1 MRARIPE
8 VEQRRIVI
16 VGGGFAGLTLLRKLR
31 KENFQIVLIDQ
42 YNYHQFQPLYYQVA
56 TSGLEPSSISF
67 PFRKVFQSRKNI
79 FIRITQVTSIDTVN
93 KKVLTKIGHI
103 NYDYL
108 VIAAGVETN
117 YFGNEHFKEKSFPMK
132 SVPEAL
138 LIRNTLLQNLEN
150 ALISDD
156 PEERKGLL
164 NLVIIGGGPTGVEL
178 SGAIAEMKK
187 FVLPK
192 DYPEINFDEM
202 NIHLVEAMPNL
213 LNSMSK
219 KASEKAHQYLQDL
232 GVKIILNKRVSD
244 YDGQNVIFPDNT
256 TIRTNMLIWTAGVSA
271 SKFEGFPSTS
281 FGRGGRLLVNSHNL
295 VNGFNDVFAIGDI
308 ALMTEEKYPNGHP
321 QVAQVAIQQA
331 RNLAKNFCRMRN
343 KEDLIP
349 FKYVDKGSMATVGR
363 NLAVAD
369 IKGLSLHGFVA
380 WLIWM
385 FIHLVSLLGF
395 KNKIIIF
402 INWIWNYITYDQ
414 SLRLIIKPH
423 TRPEVKEKVAEKMGS

>member
-8 VEQRRIVI
+8 VDQQRIVI
-16 VGGGFAGLTLLRKLR
+16 IGGGFAGLTLLRKLR
-31 KENFQIVLIDQ
+31 KKNFQIVLIDQ
-42 YNYHQFQPLYYQVA
+42 YNYHQFQPLFYQVA

-67 PFRKVFQSRKNI
+67 PFRKIFQSRKNI
-79 FIRITQVTSIDTVN
+79 FIRVTQVTEIDPV
-93 KKVLTKIGHI
+93 KKRVITTIGHI

-117 YFGNEHFKEKSFPMK
+117 YFGNEHIKEKSFPMK

-138 LIRNTLLQNLEN
+138 LLRNTLLQNLEN
-150 ALISDD
+150 ALITDD
-156 PEERKGLL
+156 EDERKGLL

-192 DYPEINFDEM
+192 DYPEINFDDM
-202 NIHLVEAMPNL
+202 KIHLVEALPAL

-219 KASEKAHQYLQDL
+219 KSSERVHKYLTDL
-232 GVKIILNKRVSD
+232 GVNVLTNKKVSD
-244 YDGQNVIFPDNT
+244 YDGKNIMFADNT
-256 TIRTNMLIWTAGVSA
+256 VIRTNMMIWTAGVSA
-271 SKFEGFPSTS
+271 AKLPGLPADS
-281 FGRGGRLLVNSHNL
+281 FGRGGRLLVNQNNL
-295 VNGFNDVFAIGDI
+295 IKGFTDVFAIGDI
-308 ALMTEEKYPNGHP
+308 SLMTEEKYPNGHP

-331 RNLAKNFCRMRN
+331 RNLAVNFCRMRS
-343 KEDLIP
+343 KEELIP
-349 FKYVDKGSMATVGR
+349 FRYKDKGSMATVGR

-369 IKGLSLHGFVA
+369 LNGLSLKGFVA

-385 FIHLVSLLGF
+385 FIHLISLIGF

-414 SLRLIIKPH
+414 SLRLIIKPSSK
-423 TRPEVKEKVAEKMGS
+423 TKK